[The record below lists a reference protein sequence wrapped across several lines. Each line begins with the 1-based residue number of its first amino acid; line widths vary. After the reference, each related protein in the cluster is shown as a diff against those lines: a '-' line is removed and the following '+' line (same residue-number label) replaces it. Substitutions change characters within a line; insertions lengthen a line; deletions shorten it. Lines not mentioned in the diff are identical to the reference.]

1 MDMNM
6 NMKEKTLSGF
16 IGELSSSAP
25 TPGGGGASALVG
37 AVGAALCSMAASLTT
52 GKKKF
57 AEYEEDLSR
66 IIKEA
71 KAKSEELL
79 NLIQRDA
86 DVFEPLSRAYSI
98 PKGTPGREET
108 LEAALRLACSA
119 PLEMLRCI
127 GEVVELIE
135 ELSHKCSKLVIS
147 DVAVAAAACRAAMDG
162 AAMNVYINTALMT
175 DREYAAAA
183 DAEAEALIARYRAV
197 CDKIYA
203 EIEAQIRG
211 NSE

>member
-1 MDMNM
+1 MD
-6 NMKEKTLSGF
+6 MKEKTLSEF
-16 IGELSSSAP
+16 IDELSSSAP

-57 AEYEEDLSR
+57 AEYEDDLSR

-71 KAKSEELL
+71 KVKAEELL
-79 NLIQRDA
+79 CLVQRDA

-98 PKGTPGREET
+98 PKGTPEREKT
-108 LEAALRLACSA
+108 LDAALRMACSA
-119 PLEMLRCI
+119 PLDVLRCVCEAI
-127 GEVVELIE
+127 ELVE
-135 ELSHKCSKLVIS
+135 ELSHKSSKLVIS

-183 DAEAEALIARYRAV
+183 DAEAEALLARGRAV